1 MGRNAVEWKPRDRLP
16 PVRDAMSRVQ
26 SFPPIVSQ
34 ESKALILGSMPGEA
48 SLKAGQYYA
57 HPRNAFWQIMSELF
71 GAGLSLP
78 YEERVALLRSAGIAL
93 WDTLQACVRPGSWM
107 HQSLRKRPTTSR
119 PFSVITR
126 TSRMCFSMAAEPKRF
141 FAVTSCRRWP
151 NADTPSLDC
160 HRPALPMPRWHWSAK

>member
-1 MGRNAVEWKPRDRLP
+1 
-16 PVRDAMSRVQ
+16 MSRVQ

-93 WDTLQACVRPGSWM
+93 WDTLQACVRPGSLDASITEEAANDFQTFFRNHPNISDVFFNGGRAEAVFRRHVLPTLAECRHTFARLPSTSPAYAAM
-107 HQSLRKRPTTSR
+107 ALERKVKAW
-119 PFSVITR
+119 SVVR
-126 TSRMCFSMAAEPKRF
+126 EA
-141 FAVTSCRRWP
+141 
-151 NADTPSLDC
+151 LD
-160 HRPALPMPRWHWSAK
+160 P